1 MMIGVVGLGL
11 IGGSM
16 AKAINSLDDHSVY
29 GYDTDQ
35 TVVREAV
42 LLGAIEEELREELI
56 PMCDMIIIALYPR
69 DTVAFV
75 EKYRHDIKK
84 GSVIMDTCGVKQC
97 VWDGIVPIAEE
108 DGFWFVGCH
117 PMAGIEHGGFAYS
130 KKSMFSNASVIL
142 LPQTG
147 TPIEI
152 ANIPKQLVKE
162 IGFTNCEICEPDK
175 HDRIIAYTSQ
185 LPHVLSSAFIKSPT
199 ARENHG
205 FTGGSYDDM
214 TRVANM
220 NEVMWTELFLENA
233 ENLADEID
241 ALIGNLQQYSDAIRA
256 NDEDTLCALLREGRE
271 LKTEID
277 KKPF

>member
-1 MMIGVVGLGL
+1 MMIGVIGLGL

-16 AKAINSLDDHSVY
+16 AKAINSLDDHVVY
-29 GYDTDQ
+29 GFDTNQ
-35 TVVREAV
+35 TVLREAI
-42 LLGAIEEELREELI
+42 LLGAVEDELTEDRI
-56 PMCDMIIIALYPR
+56 PMCDLVIVALYPQ
-69 DTVAFV
+69 DTIAFV
-75 EKYRHDIKK
+75 EKHRHEFKK

-97 VWDGIVPIAEE
+97 VWDGIVPIAQEE
-108 DGFWFVGCH
+108 GFWFIGVH
-117 PMAGIEHGGFAYS
+117 PMAGTEHGGFRYS
-130 KKSMFSNASVIL
+130 KKSMFSNASVIM
-142 LPQTG
+142 LPMTG

-152 ANIPKQLVKE
+152 ADHADRLMKD
-162 IGFTNCEICEPDK
+162 IGFTNLEICEPEK

-220 NEVMWTELFLENA
+220 NEVMWTELFLENG
-233 ENLADEID
+233 ENLAGEID
-241 ALIGNLQQYSDAIRA
+241 LLIDNLKQYSEAIKR
-256 NDEDTLCALLREGRE
+256 NDEQGLCELLREGRE

-277 KKPF
+277 KREF